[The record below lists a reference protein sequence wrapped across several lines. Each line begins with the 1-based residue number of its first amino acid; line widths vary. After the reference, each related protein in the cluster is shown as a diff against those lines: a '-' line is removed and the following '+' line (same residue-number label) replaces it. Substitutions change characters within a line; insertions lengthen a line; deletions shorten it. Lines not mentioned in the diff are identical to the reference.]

1 MESIMSHRAS
11 ILSFTLATTSLPSKM
26 SILQQPTTRTPLLNF
41 CPNLQNQ
48 TRAFTT
54 KDIPS
59 LLFHHNP
66 SNSSSFKVY
75 SSLNLFSSD
84 QSNMILQ
91 DVGATGLVMVGA
103 YSLVLVFDNLTKN
116 QVIQQNLSRKL
127 VHVLSGLLFLSCWP
141 IFSNSAEARYFAAV
155 VPFVNCARLI
165 LNGLSLTTDAG
176 LVKSVTR
183 EGNPRELLKGPLCY
197 VLILILSAVAYWR
210 DSPVG
215 IMSLAMMCGGDGVAD
230 IIGRRYGKQKL
241 PYNQQ
246 KSWAGSISM
255 FTFGFLISIGMLK
268 YFTALGYFEL
278 DWSSTMGRVALVS
291 LVATIVESLPTTEV
305 LDDNLSVPLSTM
317 LVAVLMFG

>member
-11 ILSFTLATTSLPSKM
+11 TLSFTLTTTSLPSKM
-26 SILQQPTTRTPLLNF
+26 SILQQPTTRTPFLNF

-48 TRAFTT
+48 TRALTT
-54 KDIPS
+54 KDLPS

-75 SSLNLFSSD
+75 SSLNLFNSD
-84 QSNMILQ
+84 QSNIILQ

-116 QVIQQNLSRKL
+116 QVIQQNLSRNWCMYCQGCYSCL
-127 VHVLSGLLFLSCWP
+127 VGRSS
-141 IFSNSAEARYFAAV
+141 EARYFAAV

-197 VLILILSAVAYWR
+197 VLVLILSAVAFWR

-255 FTFGFLISIGMLK
+255 FTFGFLISIGMLN

-278 DWSSTMGRVALVS
+278 DWSSTSVLGGNVS
-291 LVATIVESLPTTEV
+291 RIPPNDRGT
-305 LDDNLSVPLSTM
+305 
-317 LVAVLMFG
+317 